1 MDLLFELR
9 DAGNTILIIEHD
21 LDVIRL
27 ADWIVELGPEGG
39 QGGGEIVFQGEGIE
53 FCQAAVARRKVCYRR
68 IVNLQPSI
76 RLIEFSETRSY
87 AR

>member
-1 MDLLFELR
+1 MDLLFKLR

-53 FCQAAVARRKVCYRR
+53 LSGSGSPTQSV
-68 IVNLQPSI
+68 LS
-76 RLIEFSETRSY
+76 
-87 AR
+87 